1 MDITCTGL
9 GDLTI
14 TQLWDMLAKR
24 VIREDNIGTISTY
37 PNGSEIRSY
46 HCQVGTTALS
56 AITSPERTQINVE
69 NDGWRLELCKIG
81 DKISLYIPLGEDL
94 FCEFAR
100 R

>member
-14 TQLWDMLAKR
+14 TQLWDMLAMR

-37 PNGSEIRSY
+37 PDGGEIRSY
-46 HCQVGTTALS
+46 HCEVGTTALS
-56 AITSPERTQINVE
+56 AITSPERIQINVE
-69 NDGWRLELCKIG
+69 NDGWKLELSKIKG
-81 DKISLYIPLGEDL
+81 RISLYIPLGGDL